1 MNRRTLASLALLTIT
16 AAALGV
22 FAASDAAQKPKLE
35 GYTDTPM
42 LPGGKWHVHDP
53 NRPQPPVVT
62 PGATFSHNAP
72 APSDAIVLFDGK
84 DLSKWVGE
92 RGGAPEWKVADGYME
107 ATKGRIKTRDEF
119 GDFQLHLEFATPS

>member
-1 MNRRTLASLALLTIT
+1 MLEGATLMKRLTRCALVALTTT

-22 FAASDAAQKPKLE
+22 FAAADGGEKPKVE
-35 GYTDTPM
+35 GFTDTPM

-53 NRPQPPVVT
+53 NRPQPPVVA
-62 PGATFSHNAP
+62 PGATFSQGAP

-92 RGGAPEWKVADGYME
+92 RGADAEWKIQDGYME
-107 ATKGRIKTRDEF
+107 AT
-119 GDFQLHLEFATPS
+119 